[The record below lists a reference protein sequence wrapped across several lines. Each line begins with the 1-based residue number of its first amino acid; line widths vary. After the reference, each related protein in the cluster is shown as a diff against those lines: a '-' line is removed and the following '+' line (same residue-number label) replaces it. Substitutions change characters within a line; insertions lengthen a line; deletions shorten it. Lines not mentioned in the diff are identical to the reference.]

1 MAKKNKEQK
10 DHKKREF
17 IDQLKI
23 AYRTLENPKKF
34 YTTVLAPLIFIG
46 VIVIILPYILNIL
59 LPIPVSFHPATF
71 VVGGIIPMI
80 LGALYPYITYK
91 SQESEINSNIHF
103 FITHLRVLAISD
115 LSLKDII
122 NVLGDKP
129 VYKSLGK
136 EVNKIGVLST
146 QWRYPMASTMHFVAL
161 RSPSKILK
169 DFLDRFSQSIDS
181 GVEHREFIETE
192 QRAVMADYKTMYE
205 TSNENIVILNEVYVS
220 MLIAIIFVMSF
231 GIVLPIILG
240 ADSMTMYTYLSSFML
255 IVSEGLLFYLLKSM
269 IPDDRIWPQ
278 SGEKSNLQEQMKHVF
293 MVSLSVSIALGSV
306 LLYLKYSMALEL
318 FKDIGVELL
327 IATALTPLIIVGVK
341 TLIEEDNIA
350 RKERNFLSFLTG
362 LGSISTMKGG
372 EITKSVYYLSK
383 KDYGILTSYI
393 RSLYRRLRTRIDDT
407 AAWLWFGVDTNSNF
421 IQRACEMFRE
431 ATYAAANPTRVT
443 RMISENLRTI
453 LDLRKKKFAISN
465 TTVALFA
472 GITFGISFS
481 IYVSLVISRH
491 LNNIIAETGDPF
503 SNMEGIDIGTLL
515 YTVPPETYDLILI
528 VIFAVLMIHSF
539 ILSYTVKTIRGSHNY
554 LTFLY
559 FIPFVWIIALTSF
572 IVELFVS
579 GMLTTPS

>member
-1 MAKKNKEQK
+1 MAKKNKEKK
-10 DHKKREF
+10 DRKKQEF

-34 YTTVLAPLIFIG
+34 YTTVLAPMIG
-46 VIVIILPYILNIL
+46 MGVLVIILPFILNMI

-71 VVGGIIPMI
+71 IVGGIIPII

-91 SQESEINSNIHF
+91 GQEGEINSNIHF

-115 LSLKDII
+115 LSFKDII

-129 VYKSLGK
+129 VYKSLGREAK
-136 EVNKIGVLST
+136 KIGVLST
-146 QWRYPMASTMHFVAL
+146 QWRYPMANTMHFVAL
-161 RSPSKILK
+161 RTPSKIFK

-240 ADSMTMYTYLSSFML
+240 ADSMSMYTYLSSFML

-269 IPDDRIWPQ
+269 IPDDQIWPQ
-278 SGEKSNLQEQMKHVF
+278 AGEKSALQLQMKQLF
-293 MVSLSVSIALGSV
+293 MVSLSVCIALGSV
-306 LLYLKYSMALEL
+306 FLYLKYSMKLEL
-318 FKDIGVELL
+318 FNNIGVEIL
-327 IATALTPLIIVGVK
+327 IATALSPLLIIGVK
-341 TLIEEDNIA
+341 TLIEEGNIA

-362 LGSISTMKGG
+362 LGSIATMKGG
-372 EITKSVYYLSK
+372 EVTKSIYYLSL
-383 KDYGILTSYI
+383 KDYGILTKYI

-407 AAWLWFGVDTNSNF
+407 AAWQWFGIDTNSNF

-431 ATYAAANPTRVT
+431 STYASANATRVT
-443 RMISENLRTI
+443 RMISENLRMI

-465 TTVALFA
+465 TTVALFG

-491 LNNIIAETGDPF
+491 LNTIVAETGDPF

-515 YTVPPETYDLILI
+515 YTVPPETYDFILI
-528 VIFAVLMIHSF
+528 VIFAVLMAHSF
-539 ILSYTVKTIRGSHNY
+539 ILSYTIKTIRGSHNY

-559 FIPFVWIIALTSF
+559 FIPFVWIVAATSF
-572 IVELFVS
+572 VVEIFVA
-579 GMLTTPS
+579 GMLTSPT